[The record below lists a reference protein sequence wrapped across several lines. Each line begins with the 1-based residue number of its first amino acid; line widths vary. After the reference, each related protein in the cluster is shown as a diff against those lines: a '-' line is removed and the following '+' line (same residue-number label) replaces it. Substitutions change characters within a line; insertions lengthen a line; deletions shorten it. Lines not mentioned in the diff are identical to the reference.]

1 MCDPNVISRRWQ
13 RISGDR
19 HSVDGCLLSIRIL
32 VQFWTVMSNLL
43 RWRQTVIMRSQKKKI
58 MKKHNEGVNQ
68 RAFDG
73 EMGRDISAYNHSG
86 GSNSAILASI
96 KLQRWW
102 RIHWYK
108 VRRLATIQI
117 QSWWRHICYR
127 RKRVSNIHDNDECW
141 PCKDQ
146 SRWDKSQ
153 FKQRMRGFRSSMVF
167 YQDKQWLGGWDSFSN
182 VGLISESIVPEDV
195 VWLSNSEST
204 LVDVGGVTTKTVGQ
218 ISIDVRLVPN
228 GVVRSVT
235 LKVTRTPRMI
245 DVLFGMPQIVQFD
258 AVLRFRYQRIW
269 LMDEIE
275 MIFMDFIQCM

>member
-1 MCDPNVISRRWQ
+1 
-13 RISGDR
+13 
-19 HSVDGCLLSIRIL
+19 
-32 VQFWTVMSNLL
+32 MSNLL

-127 RKRVSNIHDNDECW
+127 RKGVRNIHDNDECW

-153 FKQRMRGFRSSMVF
+153 LKQR
-167 YQDKQWLGGWDSFSN
+167 Y
-182 VGLISESIVPEDV
+182 DV
-195 VWLSNSEST
+195 
-204 LVDVGGVTTKTVGQ
+204 
-218 ISIDVRLVPN
+218 
-228 GVVRSVT
+228 
-235 LKVTRTPRMI
+235 LKVLGNGKLTKKLKVSAHRFSRSAREQI
-245 DVLFGMPQIVQFD
+245 EKAGGEVVVLPGKTSVQVKKKQQQ
-258 AVLRFRYQRIW
+258 AAKK
-269 LMDEIE
+269 
-275 MIFMDFIQCM
+275 